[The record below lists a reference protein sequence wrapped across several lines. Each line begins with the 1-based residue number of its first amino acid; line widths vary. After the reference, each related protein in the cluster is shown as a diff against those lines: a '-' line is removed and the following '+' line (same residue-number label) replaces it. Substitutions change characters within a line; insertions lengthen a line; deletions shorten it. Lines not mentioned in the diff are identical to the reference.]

1 MKRRPPRSTRT
12 DTLFPYTTV
21 FRSIVGGTD
30 HESRYAIELKSRG
43 SDRVRFAGLQDRA
56 TVRELF
62 ENASLFVMPSY
73 HEGLPI
79 AALEA
84 ASCATPMLLSDIEP
98 NRDVGLATHHY
109 FPVGDVAALAE
120 RLRCPASDYA
130 IEGDAILSTFDWDHI
145 SERTLAVYRE
155 VGA

>member
-1 MKRRPPRSTRT
+1 MR
-12 DTLFPYTTV
+12 LCC
-21 FRSIVGGTD
+21 
-30 HESRYAIELKSRG
+30 SRFSFFFFKQMTAYELRI
-43 SDRVRFAGLQDRA
+43 SDWSSDVCSSDL
-56 TVRELF
+56 
-62 ENASLFVMPSY
+62 
-73 HEGLPI
+73 
-79 AALEA
+79 
-84 ASCATPMLLSDIEP
+84 LLSDIEP